1 MKFLIV
7 GLGNPGEKYE
17 NTRHN
22 IGFKILDFL
31 SDEFKVD
38 FKEERYGY
46 ITMFKF
52 KARQYFLL
60 KPSTYMNLSGKA
72 VNFWLQ
78 KLSLDQKKL
87 LVINDDISLPYGLLR
102 IKGKGG
108 DAGHNGLKSIEEK
121 IGNKSYARLK
131 FGVGKDFLKGSQ
143 SKYVLS
149 QWNKVEQITLN
160 EHIKKA
166 ANVILDFASIGL
178 SETMNR
184 HNNL

>member
-131 FGVGKDFLKGSQ
+131 FGVGKDFLKG
-143 SKYVLS
+143 L
-149 QWNKVEQITLN
+149 L
-160 EHIKKA
+160 
-166 ANVILDFASIGL
+166 ASPYCSIRL
-178 SETMNR
+178 RRSFLPEKETPFNSETSLSNQFAAG
-184 HNNL
+184 

>member
-38 FKEERYGY
+38 FKEERYGN

-52 KARQYFLL
+52 KARQFFLL

-72 VNFWLQ
+72 
-78 KLSLDQKKL
+78 S
-87 LVINDDISLPYGLLR
+87 
-102 IKGKGG
+102 
-108 DAGHNGLKSIEEK
+108 
-121 IGNKSYARLK
+121 
-131 FGVGKDFLKGSQ
+131 
-143 SKYVLS
+143 
-149 QWNKVEQITLN
+149 
-160 EHIKKA
+160 
-166 ANVILDFASIGL
+166 
-178 SETMNR
+178 
-184 HNNL
+184 

>member
-1 MKFLIV
+1 
-7 GLGNPGEKYE
+7 
-17 NTRHN
+17 
-22 IGFKILDFL
+22 
-31 SDEFKVD
+31 
-38 FKEERYGY
+38 
-46 ITMFKF
+46 
-52 KARQYFLL
+52 
-60 KPSTYMNLSGKA
+60 MNLSGKA

-108 DAGHNGLKSIEEK
+108 NAGHNGLKSIEEK

-131 FGVGKDFLKGSQ
+131 FGVGKDFLKGGQ
-143 SKYVLS
+143 SNYVLS
-149 QWNKVEQITLN
+149 QWSEAEQITLN

-178 SETMNR
+178 PETMNR